1 MTESRTEPTLTP
13 VDFDPFADGELTTTA
28 PTTAAQAEIWVS
40 SQMGDDASCAY
51 NESVTLFFSGR
62 LDVDAMRGALA
73 RVVERHEALR
83 TSISRDGKL
92 LCIAASAPPVL
103 EVVDLSSLGADE
115 RTARFAALLRATA
128 DKPFDLE
135 HGPLFLAQLVRFGA
149 EEHRLVLTAHHIVCD
164 GWSFAVV
171 FQDLGVLYSAAVQR
185 RAPELKEAHDFSAY
199 ARAER
204 AAEGT
209 SDDVEAWWLERFAG
223 ELPVLDLPA
232 DRPRPPLRSYDADR
246 VDHTLEAELVRAL
259 KKVGGRAGASFF
271 VTLLAGFSA
280 FLHRLTGDRDLV
292 IGIPAAGQAAVG
304 KEMLV
309 GHCAN
314 LLPLRI
320 SVDPAQTF
328 VEHLKGV
335 RKVVLDAYDHQRYT
349 FGRMLSGLSIPRDPS
364 RMPLVSV
371 LFNLDVGVEGGGLRF
386 EGLEASYQA
395 NPRTKENFELFVNAV
410 ESTGGSSPG
419 AGSPG
424 SLVLETQFSTSLFDA
439 VSVRSRLEGY
449 EALLRTVAAGREGK
463 IGELPVLSDAER
475 KALLVDHNATQV
487 ALPTGATV
495 HGLFAE
501 QARRAPDKLAVRAGA
516 ESVTYAELAKRAHRI
531 ARRLQKSG
539 VGPGS
544 LVGLCVER
552 GVDMVAAMLGILETG
567 AAYVP
572 MDQDYP
578 RARLAHMLQDS
589 GARVV
594 VTEAAV
600 EDAVPLPG
608 ARSPA
613 EPRGYAELIHVDGD
627 EVRGADATPLDVRV
641 DAESRAYVIYTS
653 GSTGLPKGVAV
664 PHRAV
669 VNFLQSMRR
678 RPGLV
683 EADVLYAVT
692 TLSFDIAGLEIFL
705 PLTTGATLVVGSRE
719 VASDGYQLAAALEEA
734 QATVMQATPA
744 TWRLLVAA
752 GWDGGGT
759 RSPKLKVLCGGEALP
774 PELARALV
782 ERAASVWNMYG
793 PTETTI
799 WSTCHPLTA
808 ADPRPL
814 IGRPIDNTTV
824 YVLDAAMQPVPPGAP
839 GELYIGGSGVALGYL
854 NRPELSAERFVPD
867 PFGAQGAVGTGKLY
881 RTGDVVRWLPS
892 GELEFFRRNDAQV
905 KVRGYRIE
913 LGEIEAVMAEHP
925 AVAEAAAVLAE
936 ERPGDVRVV
945 GYVVLRPGEEA
956 TVTELRKHL
965 RKKLP
970 DYMIPNAVV
979 DLPEM
984 PRTPNGKVDRN
995 ALKARSLEGGG
1006 RRPVAETVSPRT
1018 DSEKL
1023 LAELWQSLLKVER
1036 VGALDNFYE
1045 LGGDSLLSMDVV
1057 VKLQEKAGVRIG
1069 PRVLLLES
1077 LENVAR
1083 TLDDKRREQPVDA
1096 ARAGAGA
1103 ASRVARG

>member
-1 MTESRTEPTLTP
+1 VTESRTSDTVLTP
-13 VDFDPFADGELTTTA
+13 VDFDPFAGGELATVA

-51 NESVTLFFSGR
+51 NESVTLFFIGR
-62 LDVDAMRGALA
+62 LDVEALRGALE
-73 RVVERHEALR
+73 RVVARHEALR
-83 TSISRDGKL
+83 TTISRDGKL
-92 LCIAASAPPVL
+92 LCIAASSSPRL
-103 EVVDLSSLGADE
+103 EIIDLSSMAAAE
-115 RTARFAALLRATA
+115 KEARFAAVLRDVAEQ
-128 DKPFDLE
+128 PFDLE
-135 HGPLFLAQLVRFGA
+135 HGPLFVAQLVRFTP

-164 GWSFAVV
+164 GWSFAVI

-204 AAEGT
+204 AAEG
-209 SDDVEAWWLERFAG
+209 SLDDVEAWWLERFAG

-246 VDHTLEAELVRAL
+246 VDHLLDADLVRAL

-292 IGIPAAGQAAVG
+292 IGIPAAGQAAAG

-320 SVDPAQTF
+320 TVDPGQTF

-349 FGRMLSGLSIPRDPS
+349 FGRLLSKLSIPRDPS
-364 RMPLVSV
+364 RLPLVSV

-386 EGLEASYQA
+386 EGLQASYQA
-395 NPRTKENFELFVNAV
+395 NARTKENFELFLNAV
-410 ESTGGSSPG
+410 ESKGR
-419 AGSPG
+419 
-424 SLVLETQFSTSLFDA
+424 LVLETQFSTALFDQA
-439 VSVRSRLEGY
+439 SVRSRLEGY
-449 EALLRTVAAGREGK
+449 EALLRTVVERADGK
-463 IGELPVLSDAER
+463 VGELPVISEAER
-475 KALLVDHNATQV
+475 EILLVDRNATQV
-487 ALPTGATV
+487 ALPAGATV

-501 QARRAPDKLAVRAGA
+501 QARRLPGKVAVRAGA
-516 ESVTYAELAKRAHRI
+516 ESVTYAELAKRAHRV
-531 ARRLQKSG
+531 ARRLQRSG

-578 RARLAHMLQDS
+578 RARLAHMLHDS
-589 GARVV
+589 GARLV

-600 EDAVPLPG
+600 EDAVPPTD
-608 ARSPA
+608 
-613 EPRGYAELIHVDGD
+613 AELVHVDGD
-627 EVRGADATPLDVRV
+627 EVRGADATPLEVAV
-641 DAESRAYVIYTS
+641 DAESPAYVIYTS

-669 VNFLQSMRR
+669 VNFLSAMRR

-705 PLTTGATLVVGSRE
+705 PLTTGATLVVGTRE
-719 VASDGYQLAAALEEA
+719 IASDGYQLAAALEEA

-752 GWDGGGT
+752 GWDGGGA
-759 RSPKLKVLCGGEALP
+759 RSPKLQVLCGGEALP

-799 WSTCHPLTA
+799 WSTCHLLTA

-814 IGRPIDNTTV
+814 IGRPIDNTSV

-839 GELYIGGSGVALGYL
+839 GELYIGGCGVALGYL
-854 NRPELSAERFVPD
+854 NRPELTAERFVAD
-867 PFGAQGAVGTGKLY
+867 PFASPGGAGSGKLY
-881 RTGDVVRWLPS
+881 RTGDVVRWLAT

-925 AVAEAAAVLAE
+925 AVAEAVAVLAE
-936 ERPGDVRVV
+936 ERPGEVRVV

-979 DLPEM
+979 DLAEM

-995 ALKARSLEGGG
+995 ALKARSLEGGA
-1006 RRPVAETVSPRT
+1006 RRPAADPVPPRT
-1018 DSEKL
+1018 DTERL

-1036 VGALDNFYE
+1036 VGTLDNFYE

-1057 VKLQEKAGVRIG
+1057 VKLQEHTGVRIG
-1069 PRVLLLES
+1069 PRILLLES

-1083 TLDDKRREQPVDA
+1083 AVDALRGQQPGGQQRREQPVAA
-1096 ARAGAGA
+1096 ARPGAGE
-1103 ASRVARG
+1103 SRVARG